1 VERTRLVVDTTD
13 VETLVAS
20 EEGCAESAT
29 GMLFWLT
36 SSQFQKDEPFPLTV
50 TWGREARFSTAG
62 VAAAEAART
71 LVTAT
76 RETDFMVV
84 AGVFVCVVDGNS
96 SRSVGARVGVGVV
109 VSAREVLNESRRR
122 GARCVEKGIRRRKE
136 EVAVE
141 RTRARKTVWAVG
153 GTAERMGYIWG
164 RRGQAQAGTTVQAGM
179 LGGRDWL
186 RGRARAGAVAANFAQ
201 PLTSSTKAAPSS
213 DKEVK
218 DGATSH
224 QAWPRKTGALL
235 IVLI

>member
-1 VERTRLVVDTTD
+1 MGLRGGRASVERTRLVVDTTD

-29 GMLFWLT
+29 GKLFWLT
-36 SSQFQKDEPFPLTV
+36 SSQFQKYEPFPLTV

-153 GTAERMGYIWG
+153 GR
-164 RRGQAQAGTTVQAGM
+164 RRGWVIFG
-179 LGGRDWL
+179 
-186 RGRARAGAVAANFAQ
+186 AGASRRKQARRCKQECWAGVIGCEGARGQ
-201 PLTSSTKAAPSS
+201 GPWPPISPS
-213 DKEVK
+213 
-218 DGATSH
+218 
-224 QAWPRKTGALL
+224 P
-235 IVLI
+235 

>member
-1 VERTRLVVDTTD
+1 VCGKGL
-13 VETLVAS
+13 
-20 EEGCAESAT
+20 EGAKKK
-29 GMLFWLT
+29 
-36 SSQFQKDEPFPLTV
+36 SQ
-50 TWGREARFSTAG
+50 S
-62 VAAAEAART
+62 
-71 LVTAT
+71 
-76 RETDFMVV
+76 
-84 AGVFVCVVDGNS
+84 
-96 SRSVGARVGVGVV
+96 
-109 VSAREVLNESRRR
+109 
-122 GARCVEKGIRRRKE
+122 KE
-136 EVAVE
+136 EDSMGSE
-141 RTRARKTVWAVG
+141 